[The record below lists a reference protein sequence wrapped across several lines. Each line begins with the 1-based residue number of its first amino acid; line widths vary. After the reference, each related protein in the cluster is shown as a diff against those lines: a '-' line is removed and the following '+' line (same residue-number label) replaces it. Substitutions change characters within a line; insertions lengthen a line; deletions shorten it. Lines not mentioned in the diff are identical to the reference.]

1 MPLTYLYN
9 PVFQWLPTEDCPI
22 QTERYQ
28 VRCETRS
35 HNEGIEVREIKLALT
50 GDVYMNVADMTQV
63 LMGFSNNI

>member
-9 PVFQWLPTEDCPI
+9 PVFQWLPTEGCPI
-22 QTERYQ
+22 QTERHQ
-28 VRCETRS
+28 VRCETKS
-35 HNEGIEVREIKLALT
+35 HDEGIEVREIKLALT